1 MTTGLPNQP
10 TIRSIVLGIALLI
23 IAILAF
29 VRIPDIVKYAGTA
42 LMYVPAKLG
51 IIEMV
56 MPQDVI
62 PLPIA
67 KNPSSITFPSPGQ
80 YALYTNNYNLLVIH
94 DAIIASESEPWAKI
108 QSEELDAQV
117 ELTMIERGLAWY
129 DTPFARGRPIF
140 TFTVDQ
146 PGTYEFI
153 HPARP
158 DNMYLV
164 PDVITGKEFFI
175 GFVVFMEVVIVVGA
189 VLFARRRQIT
199 TRRQKRKETL
209 EQNRERVEQT
219 WTKIKERQ
227 AKSGEK
233 PSRWKKP

>member
-1 MTTGLPNQP
+1 MTGLPKQP

-23 IAILAF
+23 LAILAF
-29 VRIPDIVKYAGTA
+29 VRIPDIVKYAGTV

-51 IIEMV
+51 VIDMV
-56 MPQDVI
+56 LPKDVMA
-62 PLPIA
+62 LPID
-67 KNPSSITFPSPGQ
+67 KNPSSITFSSPGK
-80 YALYTNNYNLLVIH
+80 YALYSDNYNLLVIH
-94 DAIIASESEPWAKI
+94 DAILASGSEPWVKI
-108 QSEELDAQV
+108 QTEDVQV
-117 ELTMIERGLAWY
+117 EMTMIERGLVWH

-164 PDVITGKEFFI
+164 PDVSTGKEIFI
-175 GFVVFMEVVIVVGA
+175 GFVVFIEVVMIVGA
-189 VLFARRRQIT
+189 VLFARRRRIAT
-199 TRRQKRKETL
+199 SRRKRKEVL

-219 WTKIKERQ
+219 WTKIKDKQ
-227 AKSGEK
+227 AKSEEK